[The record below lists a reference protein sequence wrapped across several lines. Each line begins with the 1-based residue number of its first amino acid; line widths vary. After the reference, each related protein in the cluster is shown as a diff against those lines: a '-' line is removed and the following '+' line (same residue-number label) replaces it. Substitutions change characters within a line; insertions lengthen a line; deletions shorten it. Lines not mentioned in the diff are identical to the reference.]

1 MVINVSNKLMKKNI
15 GIVGATGFV
24 GEELV
29 SLVNSRDDLALTFV
43 SSVNS
48 KGKKLS
54 EVFPKI
60 PIQEDL
66 IIKSVDSVPND
77 LNFIFFATK
86 HDFSMDYVP
95 GILDK
100 GIKVIDLSADF
111 RLSNQEIWKEAYD
124 TPHRAP
130 ALLDKSVY
138 GLPEYFQKE
147 IKTAD
152 LVAVP
157 GCYPTAS
164 ILGLLPLI
172 NKTKKDSSII
182 IDAKSGISGAG
193 RSSVES
199 SLEKD
204 MKNNFKA
211 YKTDFHR
218 HTPEI
223 KDFFYNIF
231 KIQNEI
237 IFIPHLIPIFRGEYI
252 TAYVEVIEKELNLV
266 EIYNDYYAGHE
277 SIRIKPKG
285 EVPQISEVI
294 NTNFCDISV
303 GYAYQSNKVIINS
316 AIDNLIKGAA
326 GQAIQCLDIML
337 NVE

>member
-1 MVINVSNKLMKKNI
+1 MKKNI
-15 GIVGATGFV
+15 GIIGATGFV

-29 SLVNSRDDLALTFV
+29 SLVSSRDDLELTFV
-43 SSVNS
+43 SSVS
-48 KGKKLS
+48 SEGKKLS
-54 EVFPKI
+54 KVFPNI

-66 IIKSVDSVPND
+66 TLKSVDFVPDD
-77 LNFIFFATK
+77 LDFIFFATK

-95 GILDK
+95 EILDK

-111 RLSNQEIWKEAYD
+111 RLSNKEIWKEAYD
-124 TPHRAP
+124 SPHRAP
-130 ALLDKSVY
+130 TLLDKSVY

-152 LVAVP
+152 LIAVP

-164 ILGLLPLI
+164 ILGLLPLLDKI
-172 NKTKKDSSII
+172 KKDSSII

-204 MKNNFKA
+204 MKNNFKSYA
-211 YKTDFHR
+211 TNFHR

-223 KDFFYNIF
+223 KDFLHNFF

-252 TAYVEVIEKELNLV
+252 TAYVEVVEKGLNLF
-266 EIYNDYYAGHE
+266 EIYNDYYAGQE
-277 SIRIKPKG
+277 SIRIKSKG
-285 EVPQISEVI
+285 EVSQISDVV

-326 GQAIQCLDIML
+326 GQAIQCLDIMMGK
-337 NVE
+337 